1 MHLNI
6 DNRSDGYPML
16 AHAGEAYV
24 HADVVSLPRL
34 ISISEEAAGRRAA
47 RGHMSDK
54 PELEGIIWITE
65 GERENKIRG
74 EKGKWLENEKVKI
87 TIKLL

>member
-24 HADVVSLPRL
+24 HADVVSLPRF
-34 ISISEEAAGRRAA
+34 ISISEEAA

-54 PELEGIIWITE
+54 PELEGIIWITG
-65 GERENKIRG
+65 GEREKKIRG

>member
-1 MHLNI
+1 
-6 DNRSDGYPML
+6 ML

-24 HADVVSLPRL
+24 HADVVSLPRF
-34 ISISEEAAGRRAA
+34 ISISEEAA

-54 PELEGIIWITE
+54 PELEGIIWITG
-65 GERENKIRG
+65 GEREKKIRG

>member
-54 PELEGIIWITE
+54 PELEGIIWITG
-65 GERENKIRG
+65 GEREKKIRG

>member
-24 HADVVSLPRL
+24 HADVVSLPRF
-34 ISISEEAAGRRAA
+34 ISISEEAA

-65 GERENKIRG
+65 GEREMVR
-74 EKGKWLENEKVKI
+74 E
-87 TIKLL
+87 